1 MIMGA
6 APESFTSQVHINEY
20 GTDDSASFSFPIRKD
35 GLDMLSRP
43 FGMETGREAAI
54 FGTKGSVH
62 LKDYQQAQTMTIQ
75 TLDGESQ
82 EFSMPFEIN
91 GFEYQIRETARCIKA
106 GMSASDRF
114 SPEDSLAVLQLM
126 DDIRQSWDMKFTYE
140 A

>member
-1 MIMGA
+1 
-6 APESFTSQVHINEY
+6 
-20 GTDDSASFSFPIRKD
+20 
-35 GLDMLSRP
+35 
-43 FGMETGREAAI
+43 METGREAAI
-54 FGTKGSVH
+54 FGTKGSVR
-62 LKDYQQAQTMTIQ
+62 LKDYQQAQAMTIQ

>member
-1 MIMGA
+1 
-6 APESFTSQVHINEY
+6 
-20 GTDDSASFSFPIRKD
+20 
-35 GLDMLSRP
+35 
-43 FGMETGREAAI
+43 METGREAVI
-54 FGTKGSVH
+54 FGTKGSVR

-75 TLDGESQ
+75 TSDGESQ

-91 GFEYQIRETARCIKA
+91 GFEYQIRETARCVKA

-140 A
+140 V